1 MKFTSMYRRLSGSR
15 TALATRVTTS
25 THLSLSMLILKRI
38 RILVEGVL
46 KVAITL
52 PYRHRALK
60 GIRKLHNSRL
70 GRTALVIGNGPSL
83 KSLDVA
89 VIRSEYPSMD
99 IFAVNWFPLT
109 SEVEDLQP
117 DYLVLSDPLTHPEN
131 REDPR
136 NNDLWKYIYNMND
149 LVVLLPSWWFN
160 SVEKSDR
167 ESGRFFFFEDTG
179 LEGWTRNISLTRPR
193 GYLSLTAYKA
203 LAAACY
209 FGFDQILIIGIDNT
223 MYKGLVVTENNSI
236 HLNSHHFYQSSVSG
250 DLTDTS
256 PNGVA
261 DVFFDISL
269 CFHDLKRCFGRHP
282 GIVHLDPNSLV
293 DAFPKVTRRDKLTI
307 SP

>member
-1 MKFTSMYRRLSGSR
+1 MKLTSIYQRLSGSR

-25 THLSLSMLILKRI
+25 THLSLSMLTLKRI

-46 KVAITL
+46 KVAITF

-60 GIRKLHNSRL
+60 GVRKLRNSKL

-83 KSLDVA
+83 KKLDA
-89 VIRSEYPSMD
+89 AMIRSEYPSMD
-99 IFAVNWFPLT
+99 VFAVNWFPLT
-109 SEVEDLQP
+109 SEAEDLKP

-136 NNDLWKYIYNMND
+136 NHDLWKYIDNVKD
-149 LVVLLPSWWFN
+149 LVAFLPSWWFK
-160 SVEKSDR
+160 SVGREDR
-167 ESGRFFFFEDTG
+167 ESGRFLFFEDAG

-209 FGFDQILIIGIDNT
+209 LGYDQILIIGIDNT
-223 MYKGLVVTENNSI
+223 MYKGLVVSADNSVY
-236 HLNSHHFYQSSVSG
+236 LNSHHFYQSSASG
-250 DLTDTS
+250 NLTNIT

-269 CFHDLKRCFGRHP
+269 CFHDLRRCFGDQT
-282 GIVHLDPNSLV
+282 GIFHLDPDSLV
-293 DAFPKVTRRDKLTI
+293 DAFPKLIRRTKDQAV
-307 SP
+307 